1 MADEPIKFPEQRS
14 QISQM
19 ADLIG
24 QELKEMQKYKTVG
37 TENKR
42 LIEIFN
48 GRKIPR
54 KFTFAH
60 MRELIKDMSPLA
72 DTENNA
78 FTLSQVI
85 EEKYPGLIDKTDF
98 DKVNKKLGTT
108 LDLQAQGYMVEPPA
122 NDPKSMAKLNPETA
136 TAREVAELY
145 ATEQKLK
152 VGAKAYGNMVAKY
165 LGDVADQPGSA
176 ISIFTPDETGETT
189 LSKTFKN
196 LDLEVDN
203 PKQSM
208 QALRQV
214 GLRIARELP
223 ANSNILAFLPE
234 ETPDTPKN
242 VKIFG
247 IKEPAKAVS
256 EVSIKTD
263 AATMQN
269 FFRQVAEISKD
280 PKQEAAAMAV
290 LFNMQN
296 GLRPNAVAQLKTNS
310 YYPDTRAIYISAE
323 TKGAK
328 GRRVN
333 VPLNDIGDAILQ
345 ARLQDGKVSDGYF
358 FVKPNG
364 KPVSS
369 TDMTNIL
376 KQVKIPGLIFDSA
389 TNKTFDSLAP
399 EGKSGEVPG
408 KRGASLLRNLH
419 TKVAQRS
426 GISFERIAYL
436 QGRSLKAAAEGSTGE
451 VTGYAQ
457 EYPGDLDPKGPDARN
472 ANVVSTYFAEAA
484 SEAGFNVTDAVPPPS
499 QRVGRATPGYE
510 SFFEAPVETA
520 KMPAPAIP
528 EPETGPMTLNDLQQ
542 DTKDAM
548 TKAGFKI
555 DWFKLAKAS
564 KPVIKVVAPPIGFG
578 VATLAATET
587 KANVTEKLK
596 KLGLPDSVSDVGG
609 SIAGATEYLPIAPSD
624 VVAAGQSMASPVAD
638 PGSARPIERIMADQP
653 ELFNS
658 TKSEEDNFLT
668 MQP

>member
-1 MADEPIKFPEQRS
+1 MA
-14 QISQM
+14 
-19 ADLIG
+19 
-24 QELKEMQKYKTVG
+24 
-37 TENKR
+37 
-42 LIEIFN
+42 
-48 GRKIPR
+48 
-54 KFTFAH
+54 
-60 MRELIKDMSPLA
+60 
-72 DTENNA
+72 
-78 FTLSQVI
+78 
-85 EEKYPGLIDKTDF
+85 
-98 DKVNKKLGTT
+98 
-108 LDLQAQGYMVEPPA
+108 
-122 NDPKSMAKLNPETA
+122 LNPETA

-145 ATEQKLK
+145 ATERKLSI
-152 VGAKAYGNMVAKY
+152 GAKTYGNMVAKY

-176 ISIFTPDETGETT
+176 VSIFTPDETGETL
-189 LSKTFKN
+189 LSKTFKS
-196 LDLEVDN
+196 LDLEVND

-234 ETPDTPKN
+234 EKPDTPKN

-247 IKEPAKAVS
+247 IKEPPKPVS

-263 AATMQN
+263 KATMQN
-269 FFRQVAEISKD
+269 FFRQISEIAKD

-290 LFNMQN
+290 IFNMQN
-296 GLRPNAVAQLKTNS
+296 GLRPNAAGQLKVSS
-310 YYPDTRAIYISAE
+310 YYPDTRAIYIAAE

-333 VPLNDIGDAILQ
+333 VPLNDIADAILQ
-345 ARLQDGKVSDGYF
+345 ARLQDGKTKDSYF

-364 KPVSS
+364 KPVESG
-369 TDMTNIL
+369 DMTRIL
-376 KQVKIPGLIFDSA
+376 KQVKIPGLIFDSG

-399 EGKSGEVPG
+399 EGKAGEVPG
-408 KRGASLLRNLH
+408 KRGSELIRNLH
-419 TKVAQRS
+419 TKIAQRN
-426 GISFERIAYL
+426 GVSFERLAYL
-436 QGRSLKAAAEGSTGE
+436 QGRSLKAAAEGATGE

-472 ANVVSTYFAEAA
+472 ANIVSTYFAEAA

-510 SFFEAPVETA
+510 SSFEAPVETA
-520 KMPAPAIP
+520 KMPAPVTP
-528 EPETGPMTLNDLQQ
+528 EVDPTQPSPELKL
-542 DTKDAM
+542 AM
-548 TKAGFKI
+548 EKAGFKI
-555 DWFKLAKAS
+555 DWAKLAKAS
-564 KPVIKVVAPPIGFG
+564 KPVLKVIAPPIGFA
-578 VATLAATET
+578 VSTLAATET
-587 KANVTEKLK
+587 KADVTKNLK
-596 KLGLPDSVSDVGG
+596 ELGLPDSVSDVGG

>member
-1 MADEPIKFPEQRS
+1 MA
-14 QISQM
+14 
-19 ADLIG
+19 
-24 QELKEMQKYKTVG
+24 
-37 TENKR
+37 
-42 LIEIFN
+42 
-48 GRKIPR
+48 
-54 KFTFAH
+54 
-60 MRELIKDMSPLA
+60 
-72 DTENNA
+72 
-78 FTLSQVI
+78 
-85 EEKYPGLIDKTDF
+85 
-98 DKVNKKLGTT
+98 
-108 LDLQAQGYMVEPPA
+108 
-122 NDPKSMAKLNPETA
+122 LNPETA

-176 ISIFTPDETGETT
+176 VSIFTPDETGETT

-214 GLRIARELP
+214 GLRISRELP
-223 ANSNILAFLPE
+223 ANSNQLAFLPE

-263 AATMQN
+263 KATMQN

-323 TKGAK
+323 TTGAK

-358 FVKPNG
+358 FVNPNG

-369 TDMTNIL
+369 KDMTNIL

-408 KRGASLLRNLH
+408 KRGSALLRNLH

-484 SEAGFNVTDAVPPPS
+484 SEAGYEVSDAVPPPS

-510 SFFEAPVETA
+510 SSFEAPVETA
-520 KMPAPAIP
+520 KMPAPVTP
-528 EPETGPMTLNDLQQ
+528 EPETGPMTLNDLPQS
-542 DTKDAM
+542 TKDAM

-555 DWFKLAKAS
+555 NWSKLSVGALTGA
-564 KPVIKVVAPPIGFG
+564 G
-578 VATLAATET
+578 VLSVLSDPAQAA
-587 KANVTEKLK
+587 V
-596 KLGLPDSVSDVGG
+596 DVGLEV
-609 SIAGATEYLPIAPSD
+609 GARALGA
-624 VVAAGQSMASPVAD
+624 AAGPAAAVPMIMSPTELGDATRQEGDGGPATQEELDMSRLQAAQGVKERDAARVQE
-638 PGSARPIERIMADQP
+638 SAIPSQYPDA
-653 ELFNS
+653 
-658 TKSEEDNFLT
+658 DNFLT

>member
-1 MADEPIKFPEQRS
+1 MA
-14 QISQM
+14 
-19 ADLIG
+19 
-24 QELKEMQKYKTVG
+24 
-37 TENKR
+37 
-42 LIEIFN
+42 
-48 GRKIPR
+48 
-54 KFTFAH
+54 
-60 MRELIKDMSPLA
+60 
-72 DTENNA
+72 
-78 FTLSQVI
+78 
-85 EEKYPGLIDKTDF
+85 
-98 DKVNKKLGTT
+98 
-108 LDLQAQGYMVEPPA
+108 
-122 NDPKSMAKLNPETA
+122 LNPETA

-176 ISIFTPDETGETT
+176 VSIFTPDETGETT

-214 GLRIARELP
+214 GLRISRELP
-223 ANSNILAFLPE
+223 ANSNQLAFLPE

-263 AATMQN
+263 KATMQN
-269 FFRQVAEISKD
+269 FFRQVAELSKD

-323 TKGAK
+323 TTGAK

-408 KRGASLLRNLH
+408 KRGSALLRNLH

-484 SEAGFNVTDAVPPPS
+484 SEAGYEVSGAVPPPS

-520 KMPAPAIP
+520 KMPAPVTP

-555 DWFKLAKAS
+555 DFDKLAKDAVKVVTKAADS
-564 KPVIKVVAPPIGFG
+564 KIVKSLPVIAAAGAYASTKAKAEEMGLPRVVQEGAALASGASELTPFSLSDIGDTFSGLGVARDVEQKRIDELRQRGRDRAGMNAGDGVAPP
-578 VATLAATET
+578 
-587 KANVTEKLK
+587 
-596 KLGLPDSVSDVGG
+596 D
-609 SIAGATEYLPIAPSD
+609 
-624 VVAAGQSMASPVAD
+624 
-638 PGSARPIERIMADQP
+638 
-653 ELFNS
+653 
-658 TKSEEDNFLT
+658 DNFLT

>member
-1 MADEPIKFPEQRS
+1 MA
-14 QISQM
+14 
-19 ADLIG
+19 
-24 QELKEMQKYKTVG
+24 
-37 TENKR
+37 
-42 LIEIFN
+42 
-48 GRKIPR
+48 
-54 KFTFAH
+54 
-60 MRELIKDMSPLA
+60 
-72 DTENNA
+72 
-78 FTLSQVI
+78 
-85 EEKYPGLIDKTDF
+85 
-98 DKVNKKLGTT
+98 
-108 LDLQAQGYMVEPPA
+108 
-122 NDPKSMAKLNPETA
+122 LNPETA

-176 ISIFTPDETGETT
+176 VSIFTPDETGETT

-214 GLRIARELP
+214 GLRISRELP
-223 ANSNILAFLPE
+223 ANSNQLAFLPE

-323 TKGAK
+323 TKGVK

-364 KPVSS
+364 KPVESG
-369 TDMTNIL
+369 DMTRIL
-376 KQVKIPGLIFDSA
+376 KQVKIPGLIFDSG

-419 TKVAQRS
+419 TKIAQRS

-520 KMPAPAIP
+520 KMPAPVTP
-528 EPETGPMTLNDLQQ
+528 EVDPTQPSPEL
-542 DTKDAM
+542 KSAM
-548 TKAGFKI
+548 EKAGFKI
-555 DWFKLAKAS
+555 NWSKLSVGAGLGTVTAL
-564 KPVIKVVAPPIGFG
+564 G
-578 VATLAATET
+578 VLSDPAQAA
-587 KANVTEKLK
+587 V
-596 KLGLPDSVSDVGG
+596 DVGLEV
-609 SIAGATEYLPIAPSD
+609 GARALGA
-624 VVAAGQSMASPVAD
+624 AAGPAAAVPMMMSSTELGDATRQEGDGGPATQEELDMSRLQAAQGVKERDAARVQE
-638 PGSARPIERIMADQP
+638 SAIPSQYPDA
-653 ELFNS
+653 
-658 TKSEEDNFLT
+658 DNFLT